1 MKQTITIKG
10 VDVKLLEKQ
19 RITLGEVLCP
29 DRMWARDGGSI
40 ILNSKEVEALAG
52 IINMLD
58 AWSDEIYHNE
68 ENSMLP
74 FSCKFCHRPVD
85 PTKAHLHDGEYVGE
99 CCWDERLRAT
109 E

>member
-19 RITLGEVLCP
+19 RKIINRAVDRMDFETITLFGEE
-29 DRMWARDGGSI
+29 
-40 ILNSKEVEALAG
+40 EVDALQG
-52 IINMLD
+52 VMNMLD
-58 AWSDEIYHNE
+58 SWSDEIYHIKQ
-68 ENSMLP
+68 S

-85 PTKAHLHDGEYVGE
+85 PAKAHLHDGEYVGE